1 MDKKEKNDLVDKL
14 FNSTIEGKEVNV
26 TNSNIFTLDEWLS
39 FSKER
44 QESIVIFVT
53 LTQNMKEIDNTKI
66 QFDDETSKFMAME
79 GIKRILKEI

>member
-1 MDKKEKNDLVDKL
+1 MDKKEKNELVDKL

-26 TNSNIFTLDEWLS
+26 TNSDIFTIDEWLS

-44 QESIVIFVT
+44 QESITIFVV
-53 LTQNMKEIDNTKI
+53 LTQNLKDIAHTKI

-79 GIKRILKEI
+79 GIKRLLKEI

>member
-26 TNSNIFTLDEWLS
+26 TNSDIFTLDEWLS

-53 LTQNMKEIDNTKI
+53 LTQNMTEIDHTKI

>member
-26 TNSNIFTLDEWLS
+26 TNSDIFTLDEWLS

>member
-1 MDKKEKNDLVDKL
+1 MDKKEKDELVDKL
-14 FNSTIEGKEVNV
+14 FNSAVEGKEVNV
-26 TNSNIFTLDEWLS
+26 TNSDIFTLDEWLS

-44 QESIVIFVT
+44 QESIAIFVT
-53 LTQNMKEIDNTKI
+53 LTQNMKDIDHAKI

>member
-1 MDKKEKNDLVDKL
+1 MDKKEKNELVDKL

-26 TNSNIFTLDEWLS
+26 TNSDIFTLDEWLS

-44 QESIVIFVT
+44 QESIAVFVT
-53 LTQNMKEIDNTKI
+53 LTQNVKDIDHAKI
-66 QFDDETSKFMAME
+66 KFDDETSKFMAME

>member
-1 MDKKEKNDLVDKL
+1 MDKKEMNDLVDKL

-26 TNSNIFTLDEWLS
+26 TNSDIFTLDEWLS

-44 QESIVIFVT
+44 QESIVLFVT
-53 LTQNMKEIDNTKI
+53 LTQNVKEIDNTKI